1 MECQKNEDDALSQ
14 MITPIAT
21 NLCSGKTKN
30 NVRKDAFKSLLSGEK
45 PQECEMISVTHQ
57 YGISAEE
64 YEELIYHHCISFSMI
79 SKVEEVQESEL
90 ISR

>member
-1 MECQKNEDDALSQ
+1 
-14 MITPIAT
+14 
-21 NLCSGKTKN
+21 
-30 NVRKDAFKSLLSGEK
+30 
-45 PQECEMISVTHQ
+45 MISVTHQ